1 MNTTKLIWK
10 VVVFVVFV
18 VDGVFVVFVV
28 DGVDGVFVVFVVDGV
43 DISVELLPINI

>member
-10 VVVFVVFV
+10 V
-18 VDGVFVVFVV
+18 
-28 DGVDGVFVVFVVDGV
+28 VVFVVDGV

>member
-18 VDGVFVVFVV
+18 VDGV
-28 DGVDGVFVVFVVDGV
+28 